1 MAHTP
6 RFSKHD
12 YVEYRGGLLNV
23 IISVPHGGNTK
34 PQSIQPRDA
43 GGSLGNAYFQIV
55 LNY

>member
-43 GGSLGNAYFQIV
+43 GGSLGNTYFSNFV
-55 LNY
+55 LC